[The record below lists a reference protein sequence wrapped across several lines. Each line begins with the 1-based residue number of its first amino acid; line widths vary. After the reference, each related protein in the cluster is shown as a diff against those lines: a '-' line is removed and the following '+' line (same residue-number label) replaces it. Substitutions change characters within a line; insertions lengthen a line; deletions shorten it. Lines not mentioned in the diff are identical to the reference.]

1 MKIKAKDVKPAM
13 VITDPLNSD
22 YPTLVILEVQRVGRF
37 IRLVGT
43 SHRLFPGA
51 PNRTEISIL
60 PEEEFGRIA

>member
-13 VITDPLNSD
+13 VITNPYSD
-22 YPTLVILEVQRVGRF
+22 YPTVVILEVQRVGRF

-43 SHRLFPGA
+43 SHRLFLGA